1 MNSNN
6 PRFWA
11 LVGFGVG
18 AVIATAGTLATPLD
32 SILGGLIQAGIWFG
46 VSSLILK
53 RKSTKLSQ
61 PEEMHPQFSKNQLAD
76 SSFVQIKICKS
87 CKNRVHVDY
96 LKCFNCDGTDFL
108 HQRITRS
115 NYEKGLMS
123 LVEPETKH
131 CPMCAEEIKFEAKKC
146 RYCHHMMDA

>member
-6 PRFWA
+6 PKFWA

-18 AVIATAGTLATPLD
+18 AVIAAAGTLATLLD
-32 SILGGLIQAGIWFG
+32 SVIGGLIQAGIWFG

-53 RKSTKLSQ
+53 RKATKLSQ
-61 PEEMHPQFSKNQLAD
+61 PEEMRPQISKNKLD
-76 SSFVQIKICKS
+76 DSFVRIKICES

-96 LKCFNCDGTDFL
+96 LKCFNCEGTNFL
-108 HQRITRS
+108 HQRIARS

-131 CPMCAEEIKFEAKKC
+131 CSMCAEEIKFDAKKC
-146 RYCHHMMDA
+146 RYCQHMIDA